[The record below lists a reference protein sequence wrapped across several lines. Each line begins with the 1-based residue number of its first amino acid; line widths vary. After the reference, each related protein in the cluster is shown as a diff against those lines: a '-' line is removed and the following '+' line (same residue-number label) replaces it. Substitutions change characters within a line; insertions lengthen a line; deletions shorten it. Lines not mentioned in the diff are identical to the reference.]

1 MFNFRCIQ
9 KLLQYIKFFIFL
21 IIENTFCLFSLRK
34 KYFAGEIVLIT
45 GSANGIGRL
54 VALKLAPLGVTL
66 VLWDIDD
73 EGNKETSRLAQQNG
87 ANRVFVYHC
96 DCSKREEVYEQADK
110 VRKEVGDVTILINN
124 AGILIGKKFCDL
136 TDEDFEKTF
145 RINFFSQVWVKFLY
159 RQIFWCENHSGGIY
173 LKNSAGNGDVKDLDW
188 GNIYYGASKAA
199 IITMME
205 AINSELYHG
214 GKRGIKTTIICPYF
228 ISTTLSKGFKSA
240 RPCLLSVY
248 DPEYAASRIVDAIK
262 KEKFYLIMPP
272 AVYLLGLKIFLP
284 RKAVLF
290 FESYVKFPESME
302 EAFGQKKKD

>member
-21 IIENTFCLFSLRK
+21 IIENAFCLFSLRKK

-96 DCSKREEVYEQADK
+96 DCSRREEVYEQADK
-110 VRKEVGDVTILINN
+110 TCKAFLPAMVACNRGHLINT
-124 AGILIGKKFCDL
+124 ASGGGIMG
-136 TDEDFEKTF
+136 
-145 RINFFSQVWVKFLY
+145 LY
-159 RQIFWCENHSGGIY
+159 RQS
-173 LKNSAGNGDVKDLDW
+173 D
-188 GNIYYGASKAA
+188 YGASKAA
-199 IITMME
+199 IIAMME
-205 AINSELYHG
+205 AINSELHHG
-214 GKRGIKTTIICPYF
+214 GKHGIKTTIICPYF
-228 ISTTLSKGFKSA
+228 ISTRLSKGFKSA
-240 RPCLLSVY
+240 RPCLFPVY

-290 FESYVKFPESME
+290 LESYVKFPESME

>member
-1 MFNFRCIQ
+1 VF
-9 KLLQYIKFFIFL
+9 LL
-21 IIENTFCLFSLRK
+21 IENTFCIFSRPK

-45 GSANGIGRL
+45 GSANGIGRQ
-54 VALKLAPLGVTL
+54 VAIKLAPLGVTL

-96 DCSKREEVYEQADK
+96 DCSNRENVYEQADK

-145 RINFFSQVWVKFLY
+145 RVNFFSQVWTLKAFLPAMVASNRGHLVSTASAAGFIGLY
-159 RQIFWCENHSGGIY
+159 RASDYC
-173 LKNSAGNGDVKDLDW
+173 
-188 GNIYYGASKAA
+188 ASKSA
-199 IITMME
+199 IIGMME
-205 AINSELYHG
+205 GINSELYHG

-228 ISTTLSKGFKSA
+228 ISTRLSKGFKSA
-240 RPCLLSVY
+240 RPCLLPVY

-272 AVYLLGLKIFLP
+272 AIYLLGFKIFLP
-284 RKAVLF
+284 RKVTLL
-290 FESYVKFPESME
+290 FESYVKFPESMD
-302 EAFGQKKKD
+302 EAYGQK

>member
-1 MFNFRCIQ
+1 MCNFRCIK
-9 KLLQYIKFFIFL
+9 KLLQYLKFYIFL
-21 IIENTFCLFSLRK
+21 IIENAFCIFYLRK
-34 KYFAGEIVLIT
+34 KHFAGEIVLIT
-45 GSANGIGRL
+45 GSANGIGRQ

-87 ANRVFVYHC
+87 ASRVFVYHC
-96 DCSKREEVYEQADK
+96 DCSRREDVYEQADK

-124 AGILIGKKFCDL
+124 AGTLIGKKFFEL

-145 RINFFSQVWVKFLY
+145 RINFFSQVWTCKAFLPAMVACNRGHVVSTASGGGLLGLY
-159 RQIFWCENHSGGIY
+159 RQSDY
-173 LKNSAGNGDVKDLDW
+173 S
-188 GNIYYGASKAA
+188 ASKSAVIA
-199 IITMME
+199 LME
-205 AINSELYHG
+205 AIHSELYHG

-228 ISTTLSKGFKSA
+228 ISTRLGKDFKST
-240 RPCLLSVY
+240 RPCLFSVY
-248 DPEYAASRIVDAIK
+248 DPEYAASRIVEAIK

-284 RKAVLF
+284 RKAALF
-290 FESYVKFPESME
+290 LESYVKFPESIE

>member
-1 MFNFRCIQ
+1 LSQNKSLKIYFVSEQ
-9 KLLQYIKFFIFL
+9 KNSAEEL
-21 IIENTFCLFSLRK
+21 NTFCLFSLRK

-124 AGILIGKKFCDL
+124 AGILIGKKFL
-136 TDEDFEKTF
+136 TK
-145 RINFFSQVWVKFLY
+145 RY
-159 RQIFWCENHSGGIY
+159 RQIFWSMVACNRGHLISTASG
-173 LKNSAGNGDVKDLDW
+173 AGFLGLYMQSD
-188 GNIYYGASKAA
+188 YGASKAA

-240 RPCLLSVY
+240 PCLLSVY

>member
-9 KLLQYIKFFIFL
+9 KLLQYLKFFIFL
-21 IIENTFCLFSLRK
+21 IIENAFCIFSLRK

-45 GSANGIGRL
+45 GSANGIGRQ

-96 DCSKREEVYEQADK
+96 DCSRREDVYEQADK

-145 RINFFSQVWVKFLY
+145 RINFFSQVWTCKAFLPAMVACNRGHLVSTASGAGLLGLY
-159 RQIFWCENHSGGIY
+159 RQSDY
-173 LKNSAGNGDVKDLDW
+173 S
-188 GNIYYGASKAA
+188 ASKSAVVA
-199 IITMME
+199 MME
-205 AINSELYHG
+205 AINSELHHG

-228 ISTTLSKGFKSA
+228 ISTRLSKGFKSA
-240 RPCLLSVY
+240 RPCLFPVY

-272 AVYLLGLKIFLP
+272 AVYLIGLKIFLP
-284 RKAVLF
+284 RKAILF
-290 FESYVKFPESME
+290 LESYMKFPESME

>member
-1 MFNFRCIQ
+1 MFNFRCIK
-9 KLLQYIKFFIFL
+9 KLLQYLKFFIFL
-21 IIENTFCLFSLRK
+21 IIENIFCVFSFPK

-45 GSANGIGRL
+45 GSANGIGRQ

-87 ANRVFVYHC
+87 ASRVFVYHC
-96 DCSKREEVYEQADK
+96 DCSRREDIYEQADK

-124 AGILIGKKFCDL
+124 AGILIGKKFCEL

-145 RINFFSQVWVKFLY
+145 RINLFSQVWTCKAFLPAMVACNRGHLVSTASAAGVLGLY
-159 RQIFWCENHSGGIY
+159 RLSDY
-173 LKNSAGNGDVKDLDW
+173 SA
-188 GNIYYGASKAA
+188 SQSA
-199 IITMME
+199 IIAMME

-214 GKRGIKTTIICPYF
+214 GKRGIKITIICPYF
-228 ISTTLSKGFKSA
+228 ISTRLSKGFKSTK
-240 RPCLLSVY
+240 PCLFPVY

-262 KEKFYLIMPP
+262 KEKHYLIMPP

-284 RKAVLF
+284 RKAALF
-290 FESYVKFPESME
+290 LESYVKFPESME

>member
-1 MFNFRCIQ
+1 F
-9 KLLQYIKFFIFL
+9 LL
-21 IIENTFCLFSLRK
+21 IENIFCIFSLRK

-45 GSANGIGRL
+45 GSANGIGRQ

-96 DCSKREEVYEQADK
+96 DCSSREDVYEQADK

-124 AGILIGKKFCDL
+124 AGIFIGKKFCDL
-136 TDEDFEKTF
+136 TDEDFEKTL
-145 RINFFSQVWVKFLY
+145 RTNFFSQVWTLKAFLPAMVACNRGHLVSTASGAGLMGLY
-159 RQIFWCENHSGGIY
+159 RASDYC
-173 LKNSAGNGDVKDLDW
+173 
-188 GNIYYGASKAA
+188 ASKSA
-199 IITMME
+199 IIGMME

-228 ISTTLSKGFKSA
+228 ISTRLSRGFKSA
-240 RPCLLSVY
+240 KPCLLPVY
-248 DPEYAASRIVDAIK
+248 DPEYAASKIVDAIK

-272 AVYLLGLKIFLP
+272 TVYLFGLKIFLP
-284 RKAVLF
+284 RKVVLF
-290 FESYVKFPESME
+290 LESYVKFPESME
-302 EAFGQKKKD
+302 EAYGQK

>member
-1 MFNFRCIQ
+1 FF
-9 KLLQYIKFFIFL
+9 LL
-21 IIENTFCLFSLRK
+21 IENIFCIFSLRK

-45 GSANGIGRL
+45 GSANVIGRQ

-96 DCSKREEVYEQADK
+96 DCSSREDVYEQADK
-110 VRKEVGDVTILINN
+110 VIKEVGDVTILINN
-124 AGILIGKKFCDL
+124 AGIAIGKKFCEL
-136 TDEDFEKTF
+136 TDEDFEKTL
-145 RINFFSQVWVKFLY
+145 RINFFSQVWTLKAFLPAMVACN
-159 RQIFWCENHSGGIY
+159 RGHLVSIAS
-173 LKNSAGNGDVKDLDW
+173 SAGLMGLYSASD
-188 GNIYYGASKAA
+188 YCASKSA
-199 IITMME
+199 IIGMME

-228 ISTTLSKGFKSA
+228 VSTRLSKGFKSTKS
-240 RPCLLSVY
+240 CLLPVY

-284 RKAVLF
+284 RKVALF
-290 FESYVKFPESME
+290 FESYIKLPESME
-302 EAFGQKKKD
+302 EAFSQK

>member
-145 RINFFSQVWVKFLY
+145 RINFFSQVWTCKAFLPAMVACN
-159 RQIFWCENHSGGIY
+159 RGHLISTASG
-173 LKNSAGNGDVKDLDW
+173 AGFLGLYMQSD
-188 GNIYYGASKAA
+188 YGASKAA

>member
-1 MFNFRCIQ
+1 IS
-9 KLLQYIKFFIFL
+9 LL
-21 IIENTFCLFSLRK
+21 IENIICIFPLRK

-45 GSANGIGRL
+45 GSANGIGRQ

-73 EGNKETSRLAQQNG
+73 EGNKETSRLAQQKG
-87 ANRVFVYHC
+87 ATHVFIYHC
-96 DCSKREEVYEQADK
+96 DCSRREDVYEQADK

-136 TDEDFEKTF
+136 TDEDFEKTL
-145 RINFFSQVWVKFLY
+145 RINFFSQVWTCKAFLPAMMACNRGHLVSTASSAALLGFY
-159 RQIFWCENHSGGIY
+159 RMSDY
-173 LKNSAGNGDVKDLDW
+173 A
-188 GNIYYGASKAA
+188 ASKGA
-199 IITMME
+199 IMGMME

-228 ISTTLSKGFKSA
+228 INTGLSRGFQSA
-240 RPCLLSVY
+240 RPCLFPVSDV
-248 DPEYAASRIVDAIK
+248 EYAASKIVDAIK

-284 RKAVLF
+284 RKMILF
-290 FESYVKFPESME
+290 LESYIKFPQSMDK
-302 EAFGQKKKD
+302 AFDRK